1 MQKIEF
7 FWDVGSPYT
16 YLAFTQLA
24 GLKERHQVD
33 IVLRPFLLGGVF
45 RACGNTMPAQVPA
58 KAQYMLCDLKRW
70 AAFYKVPLCGFDEV
84 VFPLNTILPMRVATA
99 ALQDGRGDEFAR
111 LVLSAYWG
119 QGKNV
124 SEAEVLGGL
133 LEEMGD
139 GAERF
144 LEAAQ
149 DQPIKDALRATTD
162 EAVARGAFGAPAIFV
177 GREQFWGNDRL
188 ALLEAMVLNSA

>member
-1 MQKIEF
+1 MKKIEF

-24 GLKERHQVD
+24 GLKERHQVE

-58 KAQYMLCDLKRW
+58 KAQYMLHDLKRW
-70 AAFYKVPLCGFDEV
+70 AAFYNVPLCGFDEV

-99 ALQDGRGDEFAR
+99 ALQGGRGDEFAWK
-111 LVLSAYWG
+111 VQSAYWG

-162 EAVARGAFGAPAIFV
+162 EAVERGAFGAPAIFV
-177 GREQFWGNDRL
+177 GCEQFWGNDRL
-188 ALLEAMVLNSA
+188 ALLEEMALNNA